1 MTVGH
6 SFGKARSSWRII
18 SSHSRML
25 DGEGGRAERKRARA
39 QASEMHARSE
49 SEESQTHD
57 IQLLLSSLN
66 LPVLS
71 FPFLAVRNLAVTIA
85 SVLTVG

>member
-1 MTVGH
+1 
-6 SFGKARSSWRII
+6 
-18 SSHSRML
+18 
-25 DGEGGRAERKRARA
+25 
-39 QASEMHARSE
+39 MHARSE